1 MELKK
6 TVDLVNSFTSWRQD
20 FPEGMST
27 HLAALDEE
35 MAKEPSPTQAL
46 VETYHVM
53 AIEIFHRALTTQKP
67 WTDEFAEG
75 LLKDVTGLIKFVTGH
90 LQLTKKIVAG
100 VITERLDLL
109 QKD

>member
-1 MELKK
+1 MDLKK

-53 AIEIFHRALTTQKP
+53 AVEILHRAQTAQKP

-75 LLKDVTGLIKFVTGH
+75 LLKDVTGLMKFMTGH